1 MATKSWSSRFKS
13 NAIIPRDAQTGRD
26 GGDGRVDLLKTS
38 QLLTDEYSVKILV
51 ATIRVPKSA
60 QDISDAFNI
69 PIAACYRRIRDLEGE
84 GLLVCTERKLSRQ
97 GKRVS
102 YYLSMLKS
110 AFVYFENG
118 HLRVKFELKTGGAD
132 QYGNDWHEIPLGKSE
147 EKAEAKE
154 ERKPKVK
161 EEPSPDEDDELEDD
175 YDAEFEDKDEGL

>member
-1 MATKSWSSRFKS
+1 MPTTAGPSRYKPTP
-13 NAIIPRDAQTGRD
+13 IIPRDNQIRAD
-26 GGDGRVDLLKTS
+26 GGIGRVDLLRTS

-69 PIAACYRRIRDLEGE
+69 PIAACYRRIRDLEQE

-110 AFVYFENG
+110 AYVYFDNG

-132 QYGNDWHEIPLGKSE
+132 QFGTDWHEIPLEGGAKGGPPEDRDDE
-147 EKAEAKE
+147 EEDL
-154 ERKPKVK
+154 
-161 EEPSPDEDDELEDD
+161 DEDQ
-175 YDAEFEDKDEGL
+175 GS

>member
-1 MATKSWSSRFKS
+1 MATKPWSSRFKP
-13 NAIIPRDAQTGRD
+13 NAIIPRDNQTTGI

-69 PIAACYRRIRDLEGE
+69 PIAACYRRIRDLEQE

-132 QYGNDWHEIPLGKSE
+132 QYGTDWHEIPLGKIE
-147 EKAEAKE
+147 EKAE
-154 ERKPKVK
+154 PKDPK
-161 EEPSPDEDDELEDD
+161 KGEGEGDTSPEEDDDLEDD
-175 YDAEFEDKDEGL
+175 YEEDFDEKDDGI

>member
-1 MATKSWSSRFKS
+1 MHSEAWSSKYKPS
-13 NAIIPRDAQTGRD
+13 PIIPKDNQDGAD
-26 GGDGRVDLLKTS
+26 GGIGRVDLLRTS

-60 QDISDAFNI
+60 QDISDAYNI
-69 PIAACYRRIRDLEGE
+69 PIAACYRRIRDLEQE

-110 AFVYFENG
+110 AYVYFENG

-132 QYGNDWHEIPLGKSE
+132 QYGTDWHEIPLEGG
-147 EKAEAKE
+147 AK
-154 ERKPKVK
+154 PAPPPSK
-161 EEPSPDEDDELEDD
+161 EQDDDLDDLDDLEDD
-175 YDAEFEDKDEGL
+175 GA

>member
-1 MATKSWSSRFKS
+1 MSLDAGSSKYKPS
-13 NAIIPRDAQTGRD
+13 PIIPRDNQARAD
-26 GGDGRVDLLKTS
+26 GGIGRVDLLRTS

-69 PIAACYRRIRDLEGE
+69 PIAACYRRIRDLEQE
-84 GLLVCTERKLSRQ
+84 GLLICTERKLSRQ

-110 AFVYFENG
+110 AYVYFDNG

-132 QYGNDWHEIPLGKSE
+132 QFGTDWHEIPLEGSSGP
-147 EKAEAKE
+147 
-154 ERKPKVK
+154 KPASKDD
-161 EEPSPDEDDELEDD
+161 DEDLE
-175 YDAEFEDKDEGL
+175 EEGEDEGS

>member
-1 MATKSWSSRFKS
+1 MHSEAWSSKYKPS
-13 NAIIPRDAQTGRD
+13 PIIPKDNQDGAD
-26 GGDGRVDLLKTS
+26 GGIGRVDLLRTS

-60 QDISDAFNI
+60 QDISDAYNI
-69 PIAACYRRIRDLEGE
+69 PIAACYRRIRDLEQE

-110 AFVYFENG
+110 AYVYFENG

-132 QYGNDWHEIPLGKSE
+132 QYGTDWHEIPLEGG
-147 EKAEAKE
+147 AK
-154 ERKPKVK
+154 P
-161 EEPSPDEDDELEDD
+161 PPPPDKGQDDDLDDLDDLEDD
-175 YDAEFEDKDEGL
+175 GA

>member
-1 MATKSWSSRFKS
+1 MTADAGSSKYKPS
-13 NAIIPRDAQTGRD
+13 PIIPRDNQSRAD
-26 GGDGRVDLLKTS
+26 GGIGRVDLLRTS

-69 PIAACYRRIRDLEGE
+69 PIAACYRRIRDLEQE

-110 AFVYFENG
+110 AYVYFDNG

-132 QYGNDWHEIPLGKSE
+132 QFGTDWHEIPLEGGGNGKP
-147 EKAEAKE
+147 A
-154 ERKPKVK
+154 PKDDD
-161 EEPSPDEDDELEDD
+161 EDLEDLDEDDG
-175 YDAEFEDKDEGL
+175 A

>member
-1 MATKSWSSRFKS
+1 MHSEAWSSKYKPS
-13 NAIIPRDAQTGRD
+13 PIIPKDNQDGAD
-26 GGDGRVDLLKTS
+26 GGIGRVDLLRTS

-60 QDISDAFNI
+60 QDISDAYNI
-69 PIAACYRRIRDLEGE
+69 PIAACYRRIRDLEQE

-110 AFVYFENG
+110 AYVYFENG

-132 QYGNDWHEIPLGKSE
+132 QYGTDWHEIPLEGGGKP
-147 EKAEAKE
+147 APPPNKE
-154 ERKPKVK
+154 R
-161 EEPSPDEDDELEDD
+161 DDDLDDLDDLEDD
-175 YDAEFEDKDEGL
+175 GA